1 MKYQR
6 GAGSSRRPLEPV
18 QVGSFIDAMSGGETT
33 TTGSASMRT
42 SMLRARLQAD
52 TNERYAL
59 ALGHR
64 LQALAVQ
71 AHEQARASTTCAELR
86 RRSAHLAHGADVAAR
101 LLPRLASALQ
111 QRCAQGDAPSSA
123 STLPSVSDV
132 VLELGWLA
140 LEEGFEREAC
150 ALLHAMGVVLHGTFG
165 GVLYEA
171 QGLMSKGCLPE
182 AAQRL
187 EYALDQ
193 HEDVDGMASTL
204 LALLWRAMD
213 DARWVL
219 RAQHVLASCSNAAA
233 RALCDAQLRSAA

>member
-1 MKYQR
+1 MN
-6 GAGSSRRPLEPV
+6 
-18 QVGSFIDAMSGGETT
+18 GGENT

-42 SMLRARLQAD
+42 SMLRARLQGD
-52 TNERYAL
+52 TDESYAL
-59 ALGHR
+59 ALGQR

-71 AHEQARASTTCAELR
+71 ALDQAHASTTCAELR

-101 LLPRLASALQ
+101 LLPRLVGVLQ
-111 QRCAQGDAPSSA
+111 RGAQGDTP
-123 STLPSVSDV
+123 PSVSTFPRDSDV

-150 ALLHAMGVVLHGTFG
+150 ALLHAMGVVLHGTLG
-165 GVLYEA
+165 GALYEA
-171 QGLMSKGCLPE
+171 QGLMSRGRLPE

-193 HEDVDGMASTL
+193 HEDADGVASTL

-213 DARWVL
+213 DGRWVL

-233 RALCDAQLRSAA
+233 HALCEAQLRSAA